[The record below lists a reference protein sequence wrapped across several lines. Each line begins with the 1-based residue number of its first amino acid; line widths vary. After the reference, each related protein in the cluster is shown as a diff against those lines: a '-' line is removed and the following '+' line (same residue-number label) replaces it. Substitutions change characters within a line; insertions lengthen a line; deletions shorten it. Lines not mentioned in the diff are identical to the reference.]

1 METYWNSGRHNNHKQ
16 KNNMRVI
23 RTGWY
28 LSLAVLLV
36 IGTGTSP
43 LVAQNNQGV
52 LFALL
57 TDKLLFIDCVIFFD
71 SCDSAIETVSLNR
84 LTLIRRFSI
93 GERAV
98 TSLAVSPG
106 GRQLYV
112 TDSLN
117 KEVAIFDVLSGRL
130 VASVPVP
137 GFILRDSVLSAGG
150 KTLYVTVD
158 NSIIAINT
166 ITNTIQQ
173 TLMTGADIT
182 LGIAISP
189 DGNTLGAVSTD
200 GGTKPALYLVD
211 PGTLMLKARVPITN
225 PGESTNCATIP
236 LDIAFS
242 DTGLALLWDSNCDN
256 LYQVD
261 VASKTQLTAG
271 TIRMGRDNGSFFNFN
286 NMLYYSPVSNRAYAL
301 KESQELAVM
310 APVGVSGFLVGGF
323 DGVPFVPTLTPDG
336 GRLFISVIHR
346 FAGGGADTLDQY
358 NTASETFTR
367 NVYSFS
373 FPNMNVR
380 DMRTVLCRH
389 DTTRAAGQA
398 ASRKAAGRNAWNPG
412 LGSAGLFGLAE
423 RRTGSARAGSGRHGI
438 LPG

>member
-1 METYWNSGRHNNHKQ
+1 M
-16 KNNMRVI
+16 
-23 RTGWY
+23 
-28 LSLAVLLV
+28 
-36 IGTGTSP
+36 
-43 LVAQNNQGV
+43 
-52 LFALL
+52 
-57 TDKLLFIDCVIFFD
+57 
-71 SCDSAIETVSLNR
+71 
-84 LTLIRRFSI
+84 
-93 GERAV
+93 

-271 TIRMGRDNGSFFNFN
+271 TIRMGRDNSSFFNFN

-346 FAGGGADTLDQY
+346 FAGGGGGADTLDQY

-373 FPNMNVR
+373 FPNMFVR
-380 DMRTVLCRH
+380 DMRVVLSPALEAISAVSELIEEVQAVV
-389 DTTRAAGQA
+389 TTGAGNALIAVLEAVQQQLGLGHVNAAIQLLQTFITQVNVLIRTGALAPEEAQALIDA
-398 ASRKAAGRNAWNPG
+398 ASDIISQ
-412 LGSAGLFGLAE
+412 LGG
-423 RRTGSARAGSGRHGI
+423 
-438 LPG
+438 

>member
-1 METYWNSGRHNNHKQ
+1 M
-16 KNNMRVI
+16 I
-23 RTGWY
+23 
-28 LSLAVLLV
+28 A
-36 IGTGTSP
+36 
-43 LVAQNNQGV
+43 
-52 LFALL
+52 LF
-57 TDKLLFIDCVIFFD
+57 FFD
-71 SCDSAIETVSLNR
+71 SCDSAIEIVSLDR

-271 TIRMGRDNGSFFNFN
+271 TIRMGRDNSSFFNFN

-346 FAGGGADTLDQY
+346 FAGGGGGADTLDQY

-373 FPNMNVR
+373 FPNMFVR
-380 DMRTVLCRH
+380 DMRVVLSPALEAISAVSELIEEVQAVV
-389 DTTRAAGQA
+389 TTGAGNALIAVLEAVQQQLGLGHVNAAIQLLQTFITQVNVLIRTGALAPEEAQALIDA
-398 ASRKAAGRNAWNPG
+398 ASDIISQ
-412 LGSAGLFGLAE
+412 LGG
-423 RRTGSARAGSGRHGI
+423 
-438 LPG
+438 